1 MSDLHINPNDDN
13 QGEII
18 IYQSENGDTKV
29 DVRFVDETVWLTQ
42 QQMAE
47 LFQSSRTN
55 IVEHIRHIYEEGE
68 LDVES
73 TCRNFRQVRME
84 GPRQVTREIPH
95 YNLDMIISLGYRVKS
110 MIATHF
116 RRWATE
122 RLKEYMIKGFT
133 MDDERLKNLGG
144 GRYWHEL
151 LDRIRD
157 IRSSEKVMY
166 RQVLDLYATSVD
178 YDPKSAESIAFFKM
192 VQNKLHYA
200 AHGHTAAEVI
210 YERADAGKPFMGLT
224 AFSGDFPTAK
234 EIRIAKNYLT
244 EEELKIL
251 NNIVS
256 GYFDFAEIQALRHN
270 PMYMSD
276 YVEHLDRILRS
287 TGEALLEGAGTVSHT
302 QALEKAKQEYERYQA
317 KTLSPVEEAYL
328 QTIKEVDKTARKKAK
343 EEET

>member
-1 MSDLHINPNDDN
+1 MADTKNITFDEN
-13 QGEII
+13 QGDIV
-18 IYQSENGDTKV
+18 IYQTEDGGTKI

-55 IVEHIRHIYEEGE
+55 IVEHIQHIYEEGE
-68 LDVES
+68 LDEAS
-73 TCRNFRQVRME
+73 TCRNFRQVRTE
-84 GPRQVTREIPH
+84 GTRQVTREIPY

-122 RLKEYMIKGFT
+122 RLKEYMVKGFT

-144 GRYWHEL
+144 GNYWKEL
-151 LDRIRD
+151 LARIRD

-178 YDPKSAESIAFFKM
+178 YDPKSSESVAFFKM

-200 AHGHTAAEVI
+200 AHGQTAAEVI
-210 YERADAGKPFMGLT
+210 YERADADKPFMGLT

-234 EIRIAKNYLT
+234 DIGTAKNYLK
-244 EEELKIL
+244 EEELQIL
-251 NNIVS
+251 NGIVS
-256 GYFDFAEIQALRHN
+256 GYFDFAEVQAIRHR
-270 PMYMSD
+270 PMHMSD
-276 YVEHLDRILRS
+276 YVEHLYRVLSS
-287 TGEALLEGAGTVSHT
+287 TGEQLLVGAGKVSHK
-302 QALEKAKQEYERYQA
+302 QAMEKANQEYQRFLVQN
-317 KTLSPVEEAYL
+317 LSPVEEAYL
-328 QTIKEVDKTARKKAK
+328 QTIKEAEKMAKKKAK
-343 EEET
+343 DE

>member
-1 MSDLHINPNDDN
+1 
-13 QGEII
+13 
-18 IYQSENGDTKV
+18 
-29 DVRFVDETVWLTQ
+29 
-42 QQMAE
+42 MAD
-47 LFQSSRTN
+47 LFQTSRTN
-55 IVEHIRHIYEEGE
+55 IVEHIKHIYAEDE
-68 LDVES
+68 LDEVS
-73 TCRNFRQVRME
+73 TCRKFRQVRTE
-84 GPRQVTREIPH
+84 GNRKVSRELPY

-110 MIATHF
+110 KIATNF

-144 GRYWHEL
+144 GNYWKEL

-178 YDPKSAESIAFFKM
+178 YDPKSSESIAFFKM

-210 YERADAGKPFMGLT
+210 YERADASQPFMGLKS
-224 AFSGDFPTAK
+224 FSGDFPTLK
-234 EIRIAKNYLT
+234 DIGIAKNYLND
-244 EEELKIL
+244 EELKIL

-256 GYFDFAEIQALRHN
+256 GYFDFAEIQAMRHH

-276 YVEHLDRILRS
+276 YVEHLDNVLKT
-287 TGEALLEGAGTVSHT
+287 TGEKVLQGAGTISHA
-302 QALEKAKQEYERYQA
+302 QAIEKATEEYRKYQA
-317 KTLSPVEEAYL
+317 QNLSPVEEEYL
-328 QTIKEVDKTARKKAK
+328 ESIKNIQNIVKKK
-343 EEET
+343 DNN

>member
-1 MSDLHINPNDDN
+1 MEDN
-13 QGEII
+13 KKEARSEII
-18 IYQSENGDTKV
+18 IYQTEDGNTRI
-29 DVRFVDETVWLTQ
+29 DVKFQDETVWLTQ
-42 QQMAE
+42 AQLCE
-47 LFQSSRTN
+47 LYQTSKSN
-55 IVEHIRHIYEEGE
+55 ISEHIRHIFEEGE
-68 LDVES
+68 LDEISVV
-73 TCRNFRQVRME
+73 RKFRTT
-84 GPRQVTREIPH
+84 GADGKNYNITH

-110 MIATHF
+110 LIATQF

-133 MDDERLKNLGG
+133 MDDDRLKGLGG
-144 GRYWHEL
+144 GNYWKEL

-178 YDPKSAESIAFFKM
+178 YNPKSSESIAFFRM

-210 YERADAGKPFMGLT
+210 YERANAEQPFMGLRN
-224 AFSGDFPTAK
+224 FSGDFPTLK
-234 EIRIAKNYLT
+234 DIGIAKNYLN

-256 GYFDFAEIQALRHN
+256 GYFDFAEIQAMRHN

-276 YVEHLDRILRS
+276 YVEHLDNVLKT
-287 TGEALLEGAGTVSHT
+287 TGEKLLQGAGTISHA
-302 QALEKAKQEYERYQA
+302 QAIEKATVEYRKYQVQN
-317 KTLSPVEEAYL
+317 LSPVEEEYL
-328 QTIKEVDKTARKKAK
+328 ESIKNIHSTAKKKAK
-343 EEET
+343 K